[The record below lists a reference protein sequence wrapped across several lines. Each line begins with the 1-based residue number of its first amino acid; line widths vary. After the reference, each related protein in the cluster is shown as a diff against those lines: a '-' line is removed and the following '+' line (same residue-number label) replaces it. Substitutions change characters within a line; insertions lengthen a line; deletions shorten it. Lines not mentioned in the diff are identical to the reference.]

1 MIEQR
6 FPKLETERNN
16 KKEKKER
23 ENRFYKNW
31 KLLLIKTPLG
41 VNRQVKGGEKLF
53 LKNQYVKNSYNS

>member
-23 ENRFYKNW
+23 ENRFYKN
-31 KLLLIKTPLG
+31 
-41 VNRQVKGGEKLF
+41 
-53 LKNQYVKNSYNS
+53 